1 MVDFPSI
8 YGWEGT
14 SLPASLLLPE
24 RNETMTPS
32 QLGILAAA
40 ALVLLTAL
48 RASARKRKERKQR
61 DFTRKLEL
69 VLQPRESVK
78 VVCPQKKGRCILTN
92 QRVLFDTHD
101 GFTAVPLKTIKKVQ
115 GTNEKG
121 NRTTSPANMVGL
133 TIKAEQEYVVKND
146 CEEFVEFAKQL
157 LQKTAPKKPK
167 TEKPKK

>member
-1 MVDFPSI
+1 
-8 YGWEGT
+8 
-14 SLPASLLLPE
+14 
-24 RNETMTPS
+24 MTPS
-32 QLGILAAA
+32 QLGILAEA
-40 ALVLLTAL
+40 ALVLLPAL
-48 RASARKRKERKQR
+48 RASARNRKERKQR

-78 VVCPQKKGRCILTN
+78 VVCPQKKGRCNLTN

-121 NRTTSPANMVGL
+121 HRPTSPANMVGL
-133 TIKAEQEYVVKND
+133 TIKAEREYVVKND